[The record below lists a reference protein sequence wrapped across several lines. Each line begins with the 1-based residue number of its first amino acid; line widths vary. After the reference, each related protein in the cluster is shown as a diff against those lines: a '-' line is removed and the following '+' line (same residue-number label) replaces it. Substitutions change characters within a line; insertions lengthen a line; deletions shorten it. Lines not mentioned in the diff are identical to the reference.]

1 MVVPTTVWC
10 TSKERVQCKK
20 DLRVSWHQSLCFPAS
35 LISNNAVGV
44 FLNFYVLP
52 HEFHRQICEL
62 LCIYARLCPWWP
74 LRFTACDVCLAL
86 QTVLLSPLRLRRQC
100 FGESAGVRMCRCV
113 QWAGVP
119 QGSVSG
125 PALFPPR
132 TYSLCDWQPD
142 INRDIS
148 CYLLYP
154 PKSYPPVFFFPPL
167 SSPQL
172 SLAPIPQ
179 FVVLNDLIGHQT
191 LVKRRPLQ
199 MKIR

>member
-20 DLRVSWHQSLCFPAS
+20 DQRVSWYQSLCFPAS
-35 LISNNAVGV
+35 LISNNERGCIFE
-44 FLNFYVLP
+44 FLCFAAWVSQTDLQTPVYL
-52 HEFHRQICEL
+52 R
-62 LCIYARLCPWWP
+62 PWWP

-191 LVKRRPLQ
+191 LVKRRPLE